1 MQGAPGAPFYVFA
14 GQASPRMP
22 KHPPAST
29 PADILRTVFGYA
41 SFQGQQEEIITH
53 VAGGGDAVVLM
64 PTGGGKSLCYQI
76 PALLRPGLGVVVSPL
91 IALMQDQVGGLR
103 QMGVAAACLNSSLTP
118 AAARGVVEAMLA
130 GRLDLLY
137 VAPERAVRPDFLHL
151 LGRVELALFAIDEA
165 HCVSQWGHD
174 FRPEYR
180 ELAVLGRTFPGVP
193 RIALTATAD
202 EPTRRDILSGL
213 DLHGAA
219 LYCAGFDRPNLRYS
233 VKPKDHPFRQLTE
246 FIRREHP
253 GEAGIVY
260 CLSRR
265 KVEETAARL
274 AREGLRALPYH
285 AGLPLAE
292 RERNMDAFMREEGL
306 IMVATVAF
314 GMGVDKPN
322 VRFVAHL
329 DPPRSLE
336 AYHQE
341 TGRAGRDG
349 LPADAWMVYGL
360 QDIVAMRAMLRS
372 EEGQSQGSRDHDG
385 RAHKRLEARK
395 LDALLGYCEAMA
407 CRRTVLLGYFGENYP
422 GPCNNCDCC
431 LEPPDT
437 FEGTVAAQKALSNV
451 FRTGQRFG
459 AGHLTDVLLGRASP
473 RVLELGHDRLST
485 FGIGA
490 ELDRDGWM
498 SVHRQLAAAGY
509 LAADPDS
516 FGGLRLTPR
525 SWEVLKHG
533 KQVRFRRDSTRAQ
546 RRAASAGGRGLPA
559 TGEARSLLTK
569 LKELRMALAREHGVP
584 PYAIFPDRTLLDFVR
599 LRPDTLSALREAFG
613 VGERKAER
621 FGPAFLALL
630 EAHAAEYGKPAP
642 PPAPKPT
649 STDSGDEAQASQG
662 ARRRGDSARESLELF
677 RELGSVE
684 AVSARR
690 ALKASTI
697 WSHLTEA
704 VALGELEG
712 PEVSGLHAEE
722 YACLSETL
730 RLFAL
735 EGFSGLKPAYEA
747 LGEVYSYELL
757 RMVWADIN
765 HKAGME

>member
-1 MQGAPGAPFYVFA
+1 MQGALGAPLRFA
-14 GQASPRMP
+14 EPTSPRMP
-22 KHPPAST
+22 KHFHANT
-29 PADILRTVFGYA
+29 PAEILRTIFGYA
-41 SFQGQQEEIITH
+41 SFQGRQEEIITH
-53 VAGGGDAVVLM
+53 VADGGDAVVLM

-91 IALMQDQVGGLR
+91 IALMQDQVGGLT
-103 QMGVAAACLNSSLTP
+103 QMGVSAACLNSALTP
-118 AAARGVVEAMLA
+118 SAARGVIEDMLA

-137 VAPERAVRPDFLHL
+137 VAPERAVRPDFLRL
-151 LGRVELALFAIDEA
+151 LGQVELALFAIDEA

-180 ELAVLGRTFPGVP
+180 ELAVLGRAFPGVP

-202 EPTRRDILSGL
+202 EPTRRDILAGL
-213 DLHGAA
+213 DLHGAT
-219 LYCAGFDRPNLRYS
+219 LYCASFDRPNLRYI
-233 VKPKDHPFRQLTE
+233 VKPKDHPFRQLME

-285 AGLPLAE
+285 AGLPSTE

-360 QDIVAMRAMLRS
+360 QDIVAMRAMLRG
-372 EEGQSQGSRDHDG
+372 EEAQASDSQDHNG
-385 RAHKRLEARK
+385 LAHKRLEARK
-395 LDALLGYCEAMA
+395 LDALLGYCETTA
-407 CRRTVLLGYFGENYP
+407 CRRTVLLGYFDENFQ
-422 GPCNNCDCC
+422 GPCNSCDCC
-431 LEPPDT
+431 LEPPET
-437 FEGTVAAQKALSNV
+437 FEGTVVAQKALSNV

-485 FGIGA
+485 FGIGTD
-490 ELDRDGWM
+490 LDRDGWM
-498 SVHRQLAAAGY
+498 SVHRQLAASGY
-509 LAADPDS
+509 LSADPDS
-516 FGGLRLTPR
+516 YGGLRLTPK
-525 SWEVLKHG
+525 SWDVLKNG
-533 KQVRFRRDSTRAQ
+533 QSVRFRRDAKRSARRATRA
-546 RRAASAGGRGLPA
+546 GGTVLPT
-559 TGEARSLLTK
+559 TGEARDLLVK

-599 LRPDTLSALREAFG
+599 LRPTDQRALCAAFG

-630 EAHAAEYGKPAP
+630 EAYAIEHGRPTQAP
-642 PPAPKPT
+642 EPEPET
-649 STDSGDEAQASQG
+649 TGNDDEPSASQG
-662 ARRRGDSARESLELF
+662 TRRRGDSARESLELF

-684 AVSARR
+684 AVAARR

-697 WSHLTEA
+697 WSHMTEA
-704 VALGELEG
+704 VARDELDG
-712 PEVSGLHAEE
+712 LAVSGLRSEE
-722 YACLSETL
+722 YECLLETL
-730 RLFAL
+730 RLFAR
-735 EGFSGLKPAYEA
+735 EGFLGIKPAHEA

-757 RMVWADIN
+757 RLVWADIGRTAN
-765 HKAGME
+765 LE

>member
-1 MQGAPGAPFYVFA
+1 MQGAPGAPLPFA
-14 GQASPRMP
+14 GPTSPRMP
-22 KHPPAST
+22 KNSNAST
-29 PADILRTVFGYA
+29 PAEILRTVFGYA
-41 SFQGQQEEIITH
+41 SFQGRQEEIITH

-103 QMGVAAACLNSSLTP
+103 QMGVAAACLNSTLTP
-118 AAARGVVEAMLA
+118 SAARSVIESILA

-137 VAPERAVRPDFLHL
+137 VAPERAVRPDFLRL
-151 LGRVELALFAIDEA
+151 LGQIELALFAIDEA

-180 ELAVLGRTFPGVP
+180 ELAVLGRAFPGVP

-202 EPTRRDILSGL
+202 EPTRRDIIAGL
-213 DLHGAA
+213 DLYGAS
-219 LYCAGFDRPNLRYS
+219 LYSASFDRPNLRYI
-233 VKPKDHPFRQLTE
+233 VKPKDHPFRQIME

-306 IMVATVAF
+306 VMVATVAF

-349 LPADAWMVYGL
+349 LPANAWMVYGL
-360 QDIVAMRAMLRS
+360 QDIVAMRAMLRN
-372 EEGQSQGSRDHDG
+372 EEAQAPVGQDQDS
-385 RAHKRLEARK
+385 RAHKLLETRK
-395 LDALLGYCEAMA
+395 LDALLGYCEATA
-407 CRRTVLLGYFGENYP
+407 CRRTVLLGYFGEDYP
-422 GPCNNCDCC
+422 SPCDNCDCC

-437 FEGTVAAQKALSNV
+437 FDGTVVAQKALSNV

-459 AGHLTDVLLGRASP
+459 AGHLTDVLLGRIAP

-509 LAADPDS
+509 LAPDHDS
-516 FGGLRLTPR
+516 FGGLRLTLR

-533 KQVRFRRDSTRAQ
+533 KQVRFRRDSTRAE
-546 RRAASAGGRGLPA
+546 RRAARAEGRGLPA
-559 TGEARSLLTK
+559 TGEARGLLAK
-569 LKELRMALAREHGVP
+569 LKDLRMSLAREHGVP

-599 LRPDTLSALREAFG
+599 MRPGSLGDLHGAFG

-621 FGPAFLALL
+621 FGPAFLDLL
-630 EAHAAEYGKPAP
+630 EAHAAEHGRPAP
-642 PPAPKPT
+642 APGSKPLSADGEET
-649 STDSGDEAQASQG
+649 ASAQQG
-662 ARRRGDSARESLELF
+662 SRRRGDSARESLDLF

-684 AVSARR
+684 AVAERR

-704 VALGELEG
+704 VARGMIAGLQA
-712 PEVSGLHAEE
+712 SGLRAEE
-722 YACLSETL
+722 YDCLSETL
-730 RLFAL
+730 RLFAQ
-735 EGFSGLKPAYEA
+735 EGFLGLKPAYEC
-747 LGEVYSYELL
+747 LGETYSYELL
-757 RMVWADIN
+757 RLIWTDL
-765 HKAGME
+765 GRE